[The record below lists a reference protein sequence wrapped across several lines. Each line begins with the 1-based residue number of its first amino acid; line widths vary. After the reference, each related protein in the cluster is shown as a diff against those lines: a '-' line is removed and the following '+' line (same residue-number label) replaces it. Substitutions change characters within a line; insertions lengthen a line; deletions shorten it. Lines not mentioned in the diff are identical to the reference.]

1 VSYLNEHELQLAS
14 RFLFLSMAIIV
25 INRDIETI
33 RNGPFKIKRPY
44 IELLEQML
52 TRATKERRSLRQS
65 MKKFNIQVTLL
76 QKDDLFSTFL
86 FVSNKREEKRNYF
99 NPTIKKKV
107 ENIFWDLLRA
117 TKADSENQPLDL

>member
-1 VSYLNEHELQLAS
+1 MLSYLNEHELQLTS

-33 RNGPFKIKRPY
+33 RNGPFKFKEPY
-44 IELLEQML
+44 IKLLEKML
-52 TRATKERRSLRQS
+52 TQATKERRLLRQS
-65 MKKFNIQVTLL
+65 MKKYNMQVTLL

-99 NPTIKKKV
+99 NPAIKKNV
-107 ENIFWDLLRA
+107 EKIFWDLLLEA
-117 TKADSENQPLDL
+117 NVDIENYPEV